1 MSRIGLRDKE
11 NRPTLMYKGRDLL
24 TISRTLPKDYG
35 RNVARFMWSSEELTG
50 RMLSPQRG
58 TKHLDF
64 PQDQKDVFRGN
75 SFLVGVSEVFLSVQR
90 DCSIFC

>member
-1 MSRIGLRDKE
+1 MAAANRMSRIDLRDKE

-24 TISRTLPKDYG
+24 TISGTLPKDYA

-58 TKHLDF
+58 TKRQDF

-75 SFLVGVSEVFLSVQR
+75 SFLVGVF
-90 DCSIFC
+90 